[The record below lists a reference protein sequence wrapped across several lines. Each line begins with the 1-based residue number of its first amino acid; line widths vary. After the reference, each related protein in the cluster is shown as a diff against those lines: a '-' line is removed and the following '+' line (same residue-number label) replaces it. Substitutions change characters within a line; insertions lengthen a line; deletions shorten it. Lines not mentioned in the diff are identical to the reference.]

1 MDGVDS
7 FLVRINARLMYVITT
22 VSSVGLPRIV
32 LRTSVCGHTSLRKPF
47 ESNERPIPR
56 AMVASGVQKVLWAI
70 SRLHAVLWRR
80 FGILIK
86 SLMCL

>member
-7 FLVRINARLMYVITT
+7 FLVRINARLMYVITA

-47 ESNERPIPR
+47 ESNERPISR